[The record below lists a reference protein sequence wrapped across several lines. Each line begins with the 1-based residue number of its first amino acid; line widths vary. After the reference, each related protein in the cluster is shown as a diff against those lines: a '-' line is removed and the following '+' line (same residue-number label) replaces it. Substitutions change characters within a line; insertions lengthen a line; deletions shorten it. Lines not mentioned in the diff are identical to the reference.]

1 MAFGRD
7 LLRCPDFTDE
17 NGQEVPPHK
26 SVHVKGGLRIKEVGN
41 RLELRGDAPGQA
53 VKAPVRAASTGNVT
67 IATPGASIDG
77 VALAAG
83 DRVLLKNQT
92 TDSENGIYV
101 WNGAAAAM
109 TRAPDFAAS
118 ADIATGML
126 VAVTAGTVNG
136 SSLWM
141 LTTVGALTLGSTALT
156 FAGFRQDQLSIQGG
170 TSYTLSF
177 EFTTTDATPAVLDL
191 LANNGGGFF
200 GHYEV
205 STWLSGV
212 STVGTSCRFKRTALF
227 YESDDGTLT
236 ELNSDTTVGTDH
248 DNITVG
254 GIALSED
261 GNVPAVVQATIT
273 GKAATTIHWSLKVII
288 DQHVVAA

>member
-126 VAVTAGTVNG
+126 VAVTEGELNG
-136 SSLWM
+136 GSLWM
-141 LTTVGALTLGSTALT
+141 LTTIGPISLGATALT
-156 FAGFRQDQLSIQGG
+156 FGGFRQDQLSIQGG
-170 TSYTLSF
+170 TSYTLHF
-177 EFTTTDATPAVLDL
+177 EFTTTDATPAVFDVLTGP
-191 LANNGGGFF
+191 NGGFF

-205 STWLSGV
+205 SAWLSGLDG
-212 STVGTSCRFKRTALF
+212 SGGSCRFIRSALF
-227 YESDDGTLT
+227 FLLDDATLT
-236 ELNSDTTVGTDH
+236 ELNSDETIKTDY
-248 DNITVG
+248 DGITVG
-254 GIALSED
+254 GISIGED
-261 GNVPAVVQATIT
+261 GNAPATIQIT
-273 GKAATTIHWSLKVII
+273 VVGKAATTIRWSLKVVV
-288 DQHVVAA
+288 DKHVVVA